1 MMSATMALLQG
12 GKKGSTAPKS
22 SKVGAKPKAEPEV
35 EEKLDD
41 TDAELADAGE
51 AEVEEQGGAETDE
64 DQNDADTG
72 ETGQEVSGEDSAV
85 AIPTSKTEVHALKM
99 AELPGVHEA
108 LGSPIAGF
116 ADLDLKGKKQALLD
130 HLFPKGGKAKSA
142 VAGSDTLSKVSSE
155 IENIKTREE
164 VESELQKLMTSE
176 GETTF
181 RKGGLLVKLSELGD
195 FGEHTNLKDYIL
207 AHGIAKDYRT
217 ARYWMQ
223 LYTGLLE
230 IGIPYAD
237 VEEIGWTKI
246 LILLDVLTKE
256 NLAEWKA
263 KALAMNVA
271 TLKATV
277 DAALGSGSSSGQS
290 SSAGPSEIKSMVF
303 KFHKDQTETAI
314 DALDKAKK
322 ITGSEVKEV
331 NADHIFL
338 EFLANAPNKASKKTK
353 EAPAKAVGYE
363 TDSLDVDAFF
373 AAISE
378 RFPDTKEA
386 VAFLFQDAPDD
397 QQPPEVA
404 KGEKDPISLFEK
416 YWPKVE
422 MDINIP
428 D

>member
-277 DAALGSGSSSGQS
+277 DAALGSGSSSGQ
-290 SSAGPSEIKSMVF
+290 
-303 KFHKDQTETAI
+303 TETAI